1 MKKGEVKRLFEDN
14 VDKNPLTG
22 CWIWRPAVFRFTV
35 DGKRYVPTHLAYQL
49 YIGEKPEGKRVHR
62 TCRHPECVNPEHL
75 YIQGDI
81 QAALEQER
89 IREHKI
95 ASCPTEKVIA
105 ALMQGIQKKYGLT
118 VKAMTAV
125 LYDIVDK
132 GGLD

>member
-1 MKKGEVKRLFEDN
+1 MKKGEVKRLFENN

-22 CWIWRPAVFRFTV
+22 CWIWRPVVFKFTV
-35 DGKRYVPTHLAYQL
+35 DGKRYLPTHLAYQL
-49 YIGEKPEGKRVHR
+49 YIGEKPEGKRVCR

-75 YIQGDI
+75 YIQGDV
-81 QAALEQER
+81 QAALERER
-89 IREHKI
+89 IREHRI
-95 ASCPTEKVIA
+95 ASCPTEKAIA